1 MKKLIILILAVFLYN
16 PVIAEDDNYDI
27 AHKLATCSGTFE
39 ISAQIFS
46 LIGGGEA
53 QTTAVKEKANGWLI
67 ASIVFFMGDGMTSE
81 GSWSSAQGV
90 KDTTMSYWMA
100 RLESSHDP
108 YASDEKNMESFF
120 FESQMEKFSNWKLDP
135 GVVEKEIAEISQ
147 KKYLYHLWCHF
158 GGL

>member
-1 MKKLIILILAVFLYN
+1 MKKLIILILAVFFYN

-120 FESQMEKFSNWKLDP
+120 IL
-135 GVVEKEIAEISQ
+135 VEELGDINTNECIIYDEMVEEAIKVYRRMANSS
-147 KKYLYHLWCHF
+147 
-158 GGL
+158 